1 MGSTGI
7 PCGTD
12 TGPGL
17 AAVRVAPP
25 LRASVSFLHNGY
37 GPSAVSFL
45 LLLQLALPGPQAS
58 PLAPGPQD
66 HWEEV
71 GQAKKEQN

>member
-1 MGSTGI
+1 MRYGHGPWPCWSAHGSTSQSR
-7 PCGTD
+7 CF
-12 TGPGL
+12 L
-17 AAVRVAPP
+17 SAQRVR
-25 LRASVSFLHNGY
+25 SKCC
-37 GPSAVSFL
+37 SFL
-45 LLLQLALPGPQAS
+45 LLLQSALPGPQAS